1 MNIIQIIGDDRTV
14 ISALVA
20 LNLTIVGSHRLQDQS
35 NNDWITREVRAP
47 LVSFH
52 TFESKAAKSKVSFH
66 LIKPAEYDAEP
77 QKRYPVV
84 YWLHG
89 SGGGL
94 SGIPQLARH
103 FDSAFKAQK
112 TPPCLVVL
120 VNGMVNGMYVDWKD
134 GSRPI
139 EQVIVNELVPHI
151 DKQFRTISTRKGRML
166 DGFSMGGYGSAR
178 LGFKYPEAFGAVSIV
193 GAGPM
198 QMRLLD
204 APRAG
209 RKRAE
214 EVLSK
219 VYGGD
224 QAYFRKVSPRTL
236 AADNA
241 EKIRNHL
248 LVRVVIGDKD
258 ETFPANRDFHEHLV
272 TLNIPHSWKILPGIG
287 HDPLGVLRE
296 MGDDN
301 WAFYR
306 QAFGYPEIAQKDVL
320 RFSNWSSKS

>member
-1 MNIIQIIGDDRTV
+1 
-14 ISALVA
+14 
-20 LNLTIVGSHRLQDQS
+20 
-35 NNDWITREVRAP
+35 
-47 LVSFH
+47 
-52 TFESKAAKSKVSFH
+52 
-66 LIKPAEYDAEP
+66 
-77 QKRYPVV
+77 
-84 YWLHG
+84 
-89 SGGGL
+89 
-94 SGIPQLARH
+94 
-103 FDSAFKAQK
+103 
-112 TPPCLVVL
+112 
-120 VNGMVNGMYVDWKD
+120 MYVDWKD

-224 QAYFRKVSPRTL
+224 EAYFRKVSPRTL

-301 WAFYR
+301 WTFYR
-306 QAFGYPEIAQKDVL
+306 QAFGENV
-320 RFSNWSSKS
+320 N